1 METKQALEKWL
12 NNEATPAEMQVLTAW
27 PEFDSYKKIDTH
39 TKRMVLP
46 EHDIT
51 SGIKALRDTPLFNK
65 AQKQKRPK
73 IVTMPMLLKIAAI
86 FVLLAGSTVFVTTL
100 PTNIQAPITSI
111 QTIELPDS
119 SKITLKENARIS
131 YKKYGWP
138 FNREVTLE
146 GEAYFEV
153 AKGKTFTVRTPS
165 GNVSVL
171 GTSFNVKTEND
182 ILIVSCFEG
191 LVSVNANGI
200 NTLVTPGDSFSFAP
214 MLVNNKIYTSK
225 PSWIFNESSFVD
237 IPLDAVLMEIEKHYK
252 VTLTTKNID
261 VTLRYTGS
269 FTHTNLDQALQTVTL
284 PLNLSFS
291 KDSKNEVQIY
301 DPKKQ

>member
-12 NNEATPAEMQVLTAW
+12 NNEATPAEMQVLNAW
-27 PEFDSYKKIDTH
+27 PDFDIYKKIDAH

-65 AQKQKRPK
+65 PQQKTPK
-73 IVTMPMLLKIAAI
+73 VITMPMLLKIAAI
-86 FVLLAGSTVFVTTL
+86 FILLAVSGVFITTL
-100 PTNIQAPITSI
+100 PTNIQAPIADN

-119 SKITLKENARIS
+119 SKITLKQNGRIS

-138 FNREVTLE
+138 FNREVSLE

-153 AKGKTFTVRTPS
+153 AKGETFTVVTPTGS
-165 GNVSVL
+165 VSVL
-171 GTSFNVKTEND
+171 GTCFNVKTEND

-191 LVSVNANGI
+191 LVSVKTNGT

-214 MLVNNKIYTSK
+214 MVVNNKIYTSK
-225 PSWIFNESSFVD
+225 PTWIFNESSFVD
-237 IPLDAVLMEIEKHYK
+237 VPLEAVLMEIEKHYK
-252 VTLTTKNID
+252 VTITTKNID

-269 FTHTNLDQALQTVTL
+269 FTHTNLDQALQTITL

>member
-1 METKQALEKWL
+1 
-12 NNEATPAEMQVLTAW
+12 
-27 PEFDSYKKIDTH
+27 
-39 TKRMVLP
+39 
-46 EHDIT
+46 
-51 SGIKALRDTPLFNK
+51 
-65 AQKQKRPK
+65 
-73 IVTMPMLLKIAAI
+73 MLLKIAAI
-86 FVLLAGSTVFVTTL
+86 CILLAASGVFITTL
-100 PTNIQAPITSI
+100 PTNIQAPIADN

-119 SKITLKENARIS
+119 SKITLKQNGRIS

-138 FNREVTLE
+138 FNREVSLE

-153 AKGKTFTVRTPS
+153 AKGETFTVVTPTGS
-165 GNVSVL
+165 VSVL
-171 GTSFNVKTEND
+171 GTCFNVKTEND

-191 LVSVNANGI
+191 LVSVKTNEI
-200 NTLVTPGDSFSFAP
+200 STLVTPGDSFSFAP
-214 MLVNNKIYTSK
+214 TVVNNKIYTSK
-225 PSWIFNESSFVD
+225 PTWIFNESSFVD
-237 IPLDAVLMEIEKHYK
+237 VPLEAVLMEIEKHYK
-252 VTLTTKNID
+252 VTTTTKNID

>member
-12 NNEATPAEMQVLTAW
+12 NNEATPAEMQVLNAW
-27 PEFDSYKKIDTH
+27 PDFDIYKKIDAH

-65 AQKQKRPK
+65 PQQKTPK
-73 IVTMPMLLKIAAI
+73 VITMPMLLKIAAI
-86 FVLLAGSTVFVTTL
+86 FILLAISGVFITTL
-100 PTNIQAPITSI
+100 PTNIQAPIADN

-119 SKITLKENARIS
+119 SKITLKQNGRIS

-138 FNREVTLE
+138 FNREVSLE

-153 AKGKTFTVRTPS
+153 AKGETFTVVTPTGS
-165 GNVSVL
+165 VSVL
-171 GTSFNVKTEND
+171 GTCFNVKTEND

-191 LVSVNANGI
+191 LVSVKTNGT

-214 MLVNNKIYTSK
+214 MVVNNKIYTSK
-225 PSWIFNESSFVD
+225 PTWIFNESSFVD
-237 IPLDAVLMEIEKHYK
+237 VPLEAVLMEIEKHYK
-252 VTLTTKNID
+252 VTITTKNID

-269 FTHTNLDQALQTVTL
+269 FTHTNLDQALQTITL

>member
-12 NNEATPAEMQVLTAW
+12 NNEATPAEMQVLNAW
-27 PEFDSYKKIDTH
+27 PDFDIYKKIDAH

-51 SGIKALRDTPLFNK
+51 SGIKALKDTPLFK
-65 AQKQKRPK
+65 KPQQKTPK
-73 IVTMPMLLKIAAI
+73 VITMPMLLKIAAI
-86 FVLLAGSTVFVTTL
+86 FILLAVSGVFITTL
-100 PTNIQAPITSI
+100 PTNIQAPIADN

-119 SKITLKENARIS
+119 SKITLKQNGRIS

-138 FNREVTLE
+138 FNREVSLE

-153 AKGKTFTVRTPS
+153 AKGETFTVVTS
-165 GNVSVL
+165 TGSVSVL
-171 GTSFNVKTEND
+171 GTSFNIKTEND

-191 LVSVNANGI
+191 LVSVKANGI
-200 NTLVTPGDSFSFAP
+200 STLVTPGDSFSFAP
-214 MLVNNKIYTSK
+214 TVVNNKIYTSK
-225 PSWIFNESSFVD
+225 PTWIFNESSFVD
-237 IPLDAVLMEIEKHYK
+237 VPLEAVLMEIEKHYK
-252 VTLTTKNID
+252 VTTTTKNID

>member
-12 NNEATPAEMQVLTAW
+12 NNEATPAEMQVLNAW
-27 PEFDSYKKIDTH
+27 PDFDIYKKIDAH

-65 AQKQKRPK
+65 PQQKTPK
-73 IVTMPMLLKIAAI
+73 VITMPMLLKIAAI
-86 FVLLAGSTVFVTTL
+86 FILLAVSGVFITTL
-100 PTNIQAPITSI
+100 PTNIQAPIADN

-119 SKITLKENARIS
+119 SKITLKQNGRIS

-138 FNREVTLE
+138 FNREVSLE

-153 AKGKTFTVRTPS
+153 AKGETFTVVTPTGS
-165 GNVSVL
+165 VSVL
-171 GTSFNVKTEND
+171 GTCFNVKTEND

-191 LVSVNANGI
+191 LVSVKTNGI

-214 MLVNNKIYTSK
+214 MVVNNKIYTSK
-225 PSWIFNESSFVD
+225 PTWIFNESSFVD
-237 IPLDAVLMEIEKHYK
+237 VPLEAVLMEIEKHYK
-252 VTLTTKNID
+252 VTITTKNID

-269 FTHTNLDQALQTVTL
+269 FTHTNLDQALQTITL

>member
-12 NNEATPAEMQVLTAW
+12 NNEATPAEMQVLNAW
-27 PEFDSYKKIDTH
+27 PDFDSYKKIDAH

-65 AQKQKRPK
+65 PQKQKRPK
-73 IVTMPMLLKIAAI
+73 VVTMPILLKIAAI
-86 FVLLAGSTVFVTTL
+86 FVLLVGTTVFVTTL
-100 PTNIQAPITSI
+100 PTNIQAHIAST

-153 AKGKTFTVRTPS
+153 AKGNTFTVLTPRGS
-165 GNVSVL
+165 VSVL

-191 LVSVNANGI
+191 LVSVNSNGI
-200 NTLVTPGDSFSFAP
+200 DTLVTPGDSFSFAT
-214 MLVNNKIYTSK
+214 MVVNNKIYTSK

-237 IPLDAVLMEIEKHYK
+237 VPLEVVLMEIEKHYK

>member
-12 NNEATPAEMQVLTAW
+12 NNEATPSDMQVLNAW
-27 PEFDSYKKIDTH
+27 PDFDSYKKIDTH

-51 SGIKALRDTPLFNK
+51 SGIKALRDTLLFNK

-73 IVTMPMLLKIAAI
+73 VVTMPMLLKIAAI
-86 FVLLAGSTVFVTTL
+86 FVLLAGSTVFVTSL
-100 PTNIQAPITSI
+100 PTNIQAPIASI

-237 IPLDAVLMEIEKHYK
+237 VPLDAVLMEIEKHYK

>member
-12 NNEATPAEMQVLTAW
+12 NNEATPAEMQVLNAW
-27 PEFDSYKKIDTH
+27 PDFDSYKKIDAH

-65 AQKQKRPK
+65 PQKQKRPK
-73 IVTMPMLLKIAAI
+73 VVTMPILLKIAAI
-86 FVLLAGSTVFVTTL
+86 FVLLVGTTVFVTTL
-100 PTNIQAPITSI
+100 PTNIQAHIAST

-153 AKGKTFTVRTPS
+153 AKGNTFKVLTPRGS
-165 GNVSVL
+165 VSVL

-191 LVSVNANGI
+191 LVSVNSNGI
-200 NTLVTPGDSFSFAP
+200 DTLVTPGDSFSFAT
-214 MLVNNKIYTSK
+214 MVVNNKIYTSK

-237 IPLDAVLMEIEKHYK
+237 VPLEVVLMEIEKHYK